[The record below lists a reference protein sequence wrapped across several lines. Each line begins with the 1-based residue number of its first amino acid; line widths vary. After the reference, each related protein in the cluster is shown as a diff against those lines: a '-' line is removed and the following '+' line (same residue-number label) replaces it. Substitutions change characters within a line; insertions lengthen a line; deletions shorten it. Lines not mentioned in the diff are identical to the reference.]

1 MNILEIKDLHVSVE
15 GKEILKGINL
25 KLDTGKINALMGPNG
40 SGKSTLSNALMG
52 NPKYEITKGKII
64 YNGKNITKLSTD
76 KKQIDDIQS
85 KFNQVLENW
94 NVDGN

>member
-1 MNILEIKDLHVSVE
+1 MTLLEIKDLHVSVE

-52 NPKYEITKGKII
+52 NPKYKITKGKII
-64 YNGKNITKLSTD
+64 YNGKDLTKLSTD
-76 KKQIDDIQS
+76 KRAKLGIFLSFQ
-85 KFNQVLENW
+85 
-94 NVDGN
+94 